1 MLDSNVIKDTRDH
14 RIGDLFNGF
23 GLVIKV
29 RAGRHDDTTRLSH
42 RLHVPYMD
50 EVEGCFSG
58 DQDKFSSLFE
68 HYVRAA
74 QHGILA
80 RTLCNPGQRSHATRD
95 NNHRIRWVGAT
106 GEWKIHRFALMTLD
120 LVWYDKT
127 AREFC
132 LDDLRG
138 VRAHDEMGLD
148 LVAAQVLEQALCVNG
163 TAGTCHSNQH
173 AEFWI

>member
-23 GLVIKV
+23 RLVIKV
-29 RAGRHDDTTRLSH
+29 RAGRHDDTTRLSY
-42 RLHVPYMD
+42 RFHVPYMD

-58 DQDKFSSLFE
+58 DQDKFPSLFNY
-68 HYVRAA
+68 HVRTA

-80 RTLCNPGQRSHATRD
+80 GTLCNPGQRSHATRD
-95 NNHRIRWVGAT
+95 NNHRIWGVGAT
-106 GEWKIHRFALMTLD
+106 GERKIHRFALVTQD
-120 LVWYDKT
+120 LVWYDQA

-138 VRAHDEMGLD
+138 VGAHDEMGLD
-148 LVAAQVLEQALCVNG
+148 LVGAQVLQQALCVNG
-163 TAGTCHSNQH
+163 TAGTCYSNQH
-173 AEFWI
+173 TEFWI